1 MDGYQL
7 DYRPES
13 DLSKTVMNYIFA
25 LSLSD
30 LRSTFRDPIF
40 KVLLFFPLVSFALV
54 RWGLPVILR
63 EFPIVEI
70 YTQVILMWACLQS
83 ATMFGFI
90 YGFLFLEEKEENIWQ
105 MIRILPVSGLQL
117 VFSRLLI
124 GLSISTL
131 VNFCLIHYGQIIQIP
146 LIKEVL
152 LSFHFSLAA
161 PFIALLLGAF
171 AQNRIEGLAQMKIIN
186 ILLILPA
193 IMYFVPSPWV
203 HLAAIV
209 PTYWSYRS
217 LEFAQEKGQFWLYLI
232 AGLGVYLVSVLLLT
246 RKLMQGINN

>member
-1 MDGYQL
+1 
-7 DYRPES
+7 
-13 DLSKTVMNYIFA
+13 MNYIFA

-40 KVLLFFPLVSFALV
+40 KVLLLFPFISFALI

-63 EFPIVEI
+63 QFPAVES

-105 MIRILPVSGLQL
+105 AIRILPVSGLQL

-124 GLSISTL
+124 GLGISML
-131 VNFCLIHYGQIIQIP
+131 VNFYLIHYGQIIQVP
-146 LIKEVL
+146 LVKEL
-152 LSFHFSLAA
+152 LLAFHFSLAA

-193 IMYFVPSPWV
+193 IMYFVPQPWV
-203 HLAAIV
+203 HLTAIV

-217 LEFAQEKGQFWLYLI
+217 LEFAADTPRFFLYLVTGF
-232 AGLGVYLVSVLLLT
+232 ALYAFMLFLLNQ
-246 RKLMQGINN
+246 RLMASISR